1 MNKEKLSSF
10 FQEGMV
16 SKSEN
21 ASGPMKQVI
30 PAGVFRIYID
40 YNNLG
45 EKAGAECA
53 PMT

>member
-1 MNKEKLSSF
+1 MNNEKLSSF

-21 ASGPMKQVI
+21 ASGPMRQVI
-30 PAGVFRIYID
+30 PAGVSHIYLG

-45 EKAGAECA
+45 EKTGAEYA